1 MIQAYTGNGKGK
13 TTCAMG
19 LLIRAFGYGKR
30 VGAVF
35 FDKGSET
42 YRHHELVVLD
52 RLGIEYKVTGLE
64 RMTTDG
70 KFRFG
75 NLEGDKLEA
84 LKGVSY
90 ALEAIESKKF
100 DLIVLDE
107 ALSAVSYG
115 LLDKNLIENLIAKT
129 PQDMELILTGRC
141 CEKNILDKCDLVT
154 SMTKEKHYFDKGVA
168 ARPGIEF

>member
-30 VGAVF
+30 VGAIF
-35 FDKGSET
+35 FDKGSQT

-52 RLGIEYKVTGLE
+52 RLGIEYIVTGLE
-64 RMTTDG
+64 RMTPDG

-75 NLEGDKLEA
+75 NSEEDRVEA
-84 LKGVSY
+84 LKAIEF
-90 ALEAIESKKF
+90 ALKAIESKKF

-107 ALSAVSYG
+107 ALSAVTYG
-115 LLDKNLIENLIAKT
+115 LLDKSLLENLMANT
-129 PQDMELILTGRC
+129 PKEVELILTGRC
-141 CEKNILDKCDLVT
+141 CQKDILDKCDLVT
-154 SMTKEKHYFDKGVA
+154 SMTKEKHYFDRGVA